1 MVICL
6 ISFIFPPGIPKV
18 LLLLTDGYSNGI
30 EPHRPA
36 SRLRDLG
43 VSIFSISVG
52 RAVSILELNGI
63 ASDPDKDYVLRLS
76 SFNQLP
82 NFVDK
87 VRSMLCSG
95 KFPKFISV
103 I

>member
-63 ASDPDKDYVLRLS
+63 ASDPDKD
-76 SFNQLP
+76 
-82 NFVDK
+82 
-87 VRSMLCSG
+87 LCFETEFFQS
-95 KFPKFISV
+95 IA
-103 I
+103 